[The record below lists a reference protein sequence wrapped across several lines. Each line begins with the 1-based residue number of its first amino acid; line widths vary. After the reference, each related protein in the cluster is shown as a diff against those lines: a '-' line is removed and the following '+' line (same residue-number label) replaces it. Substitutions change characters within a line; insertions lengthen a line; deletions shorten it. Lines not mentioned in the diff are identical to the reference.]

1 MFYLYS
7 IWRVFYR
14 RRHRR
19 SVRFI
24 KNLPIKNAPAPPWGT
39 RTENTFLRYHL
50 VCRKIRPLCNGANTP
65 SALNAGTTSSD
76 TRGDCPFPP
85 ALGGPFAAPLFA
97 PISASGT
104 LCGCADSFTS
114 ASLVWCNIWL
124 QSFNHASVRLS
135 RTIFHIG
142 RNVLRNL
149 RSYDKI

>member
-1 MFYLYS
+1 MADIGQLPPSEIQQFHDFFLQ
-7 IWRVFYR
+7 
-14 RRHRR
+14 
-19 SVRFI
+19 I
-24 KNLPIKNAPAPPWGT
+24 KKPSLPVWGT
-39 RTENTFLRYHL
+39 RTEDQFCGTTLLTGNSGHL
-50 VCRKIRPLCNGANTP
+50 SNGANTP
-65 SALNAGTTSSD
+65 FALNAGITSSD
-76 TRGDCPFPP
+76 TRGECPFPP

-135 RTIFHIG
+135 RTIFRTG